1 MQNFDWGH
9 HVLASA
15 FKQRQFRVTMVTKS
29 IFFQGD
35 KGDTGLKGL
44 DGDAGVK
51 VGRTALVT

>member
-1 MQNFDWGH
+1 
-9 HVLASA
+9 VLASA